1 MKASLM
7 TRLERLEQLSPVIDE
22 SKQIDRIILRGLNS
36 PGEPPSIEYVLWT
49 RPGFVEAA
57 NDT

>member
-7 TRLERLEQLSPVIDE
+7 TRLERLEKDSPIDDE
-22 SKQIDRIILRGLNS
+22 ASRIDKILLVS
-36 PGEPPSIEYVLWT
+36 PDRSIVEELWT

-57 NDT
+57 NVS